1 MAIKA
6 GYALRVHLPLHG
18 FLTSFPD
25 SKPYLV
31 KMDLLIYRRK
41 FYNFVA
47 DSINFFK
54 FREKVIKI
62 TLNHILINRGCLLM
76 RRRFGQR
83 GGSRKFFFSIIAL
96 AILLIYSYYIVERNI
111 KPTIVA
117 MSEISARLI
126 ATQAI
131 NEAVNNKIGN
141 NSFDHL
147 VDYKTDNNGRISLI
161 QANTVLMN
169 KLAAETSMEIQK
181 QIKEIGITYLKIPIS
196 SIFGSQIFANAGPK
210 INVDIQPAGTVYVDF
225 FTDFEA
231 AGINQTRLKIYL
243 IVKTD
248 VQIIIP
254 LASNKV
260 DVTTHIPVSETIIV
274 SGVPEWKIA

>member
-1 MAIKA
+1 M
-6 GYALRVHLPLHG
+6 
-18 FLTSFPD
+18 
-25 SKPYLV
+25 
-31 KMDLLIYRRK
+31 RRK
-41 FYNFVA
+41 Y
-47 DSINFFK
+47 
-54 FREKVIKI
+54 
-62 TLNHILINRGCLLM
+62 
-76 RRRFGQR
+76 GQR
-83 GGSRKFFFSIIAL
+83 GGKGKFFFSITIMFIML
-96 AILLIYSYYIVERNI
+96 VYSYYVVERNM

-126 ATQAI
+126 ATEAI
-131 NEAVNNKIGN
+131 NEAVSNKIGN

-181 QIKEIGITYLKIPIS
+181 EIKEIGITYLKVPIS
-196 SIFGSQIFANAGPK
+196 SIFGSQIFANSGPK
-210 INVDIQPAGTVYVDF
+210 INVDIQPGGTVHVDF
-225 FTDFEA
+225 YTDFEE

-274 SGVPEWKIA
+274 SDVPDWKIA